1 MILPYAI
8 GTIYGNASPPVCL
21 SMLARGYLVESIR
34 IVGGGDGTCEI
45 SSGAPE
51 IGALYPRHDIAYQ
64 WTLEG
69 CYGRI
74 VNGTLYIATN
84 PESGPLGTQFRNGFR
99 HVVISGPLSIIG
111 KADGIHVVLVGR
123 EK

>member
-1 MILPYAI
+1 MILPFAI
-8 GTIYGNASPPVCL
+8 GTISWGNSLPVCL
-21 SMLARGYLVESIR
+21 SVLSPGFLMQDIR
-34 IVGGGDGTCEI
+34 MVSGGDGTCEI

-51 IGALYPRHDIAYQ
+51 VGPLYPRKNTAYQ
-64 WTLEG
+64 WTLEN

-74 VNGTLYIATN
+74 INGTLYIATN
-84 PESGPLGTQFRNGFR
+84 PEPGPLYTQFRDGFR

-111 KADGIHVVLVGR
+111 KADGIHVVLTGR